1 MIELQNILWSATA
14 SVVAMSVVVLCL
26 VGLLLLAKDKLF
38 AVGDLSLVVNGDT
51 DNPLQASR
59 GSTLL
64 STLASR
70 SVYLPSACGGGGTC
84 AMCRCQVLEGGGEV
98 LPTETNHL
106 SRKEVREGW
115 RLACQ
120 VKVTGDMQLQVPEEV
135 FGAKKRIC
143 TVLSNRNVS
152 TFIKEFVVRLPEG
165 EELEFEPGG
174 YIQIDVPACEVDY
187 RQIQVEEPFRSEWD
201 KAKMW
206 DLKMVNEEPI
216 FRAYSMANHPAEGNI
231 ITLNVRIA
239 PPPWDSEANRWH
251 NVNPGICSSF
261 IFSRQPGDEVAISG
275 PYGDF
280 FIKETDREMIYIGG
294 GAGMAPLRSQIMH
307 LFETLKTTRKVSYWY
322 AGRSKSELFYTE
334 TFRALEKQFPNFTYH
349 TTLSRPKPEDQWTGS
364 VGHVQKV
371 LIKEYLGSHPCPEE
385 VEYYLCGPPA
395 MLQSCLR
402 MLDSLGVPSEN
413 IAFDDFGS

>member
-187 RQIQVEEPFRSEWD
+187 RQIQVGSRF
-201 KAKMW
+201 
-206 DLKMVNEEPI
+206 
-216 FRAYSMANHPAEGNI
+216 
-231 ITLNVRIA
+231 A
-239 PPPWDSEANRWH
+239 PN
-251 NVNPGICSSF
+251 GI
-261 IFSRQPGDEVAISG
+261 
-275 PYGDF
+275 
-280 FIKETDREMIYIGG
+280 
-294 GAGMAPLRSQIMH
+294 
-307 LFETLKTTRKVSYWY
+307 
-322 AGRSKSELFYTE
+322 
-334 TFRALEKQFPNFTYH
+334 
-349 TTLSRPKPEDQWTGS
+349 RPR
-364 VGHVQKV
+364 
-371 LIKEYLGSHPCPEE
+371 
-385 VEYYLCGPPA
+385 CG
-395 MLQSCLR
+395 
-402 MLDSLGVPSEN
+402 
-413 IAFDDFGS
+413 I